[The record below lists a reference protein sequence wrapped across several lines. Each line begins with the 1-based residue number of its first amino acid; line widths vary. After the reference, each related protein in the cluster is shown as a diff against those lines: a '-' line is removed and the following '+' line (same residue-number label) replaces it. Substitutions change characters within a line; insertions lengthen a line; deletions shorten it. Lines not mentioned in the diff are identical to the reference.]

1 MNKLINIF
9 ILFISL
15 LCINSGKVNN
25 LSINDVHKHSKL
37 KEIQSFHPVSV
48 SNFSE
53 DSSSNENFD
62 LEEDTDD
69 TDNYFLKTSLSKN
82 IILQSAS
89 PSIHFYYYSYSL
101 HSIKSFILYCS
112 LKLRC

>member
-1 MNKLINIF
+1 MNKLRNIF
-9 ILFISL
+9 ILLIAL
-15 LCINSGKVNN
+15 LCINSGKANN
-25 LSINDVHKHSKL
+25 LLINDVHNYSKL
-37 KEIQSFHPVSV
+37 KEIQSFHPVLV
-48 SNFSE
+48 GNFSE

-82 IILQSAS
+82 VTVQNTS
-89 PSIHFYYYSYSL
+89 PFIHFYYYSYSL
-101 HSIKSFILYCS
+101 HSVKRFILYCS